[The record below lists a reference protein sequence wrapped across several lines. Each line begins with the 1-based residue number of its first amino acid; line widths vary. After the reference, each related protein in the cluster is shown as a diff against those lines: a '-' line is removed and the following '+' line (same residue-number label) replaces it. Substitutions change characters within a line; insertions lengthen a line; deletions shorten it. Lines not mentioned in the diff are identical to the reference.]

1 MCYRVFR
8 LNLRRR
14 ASSLLTS
21 IIIGYVLVLALVR
34 IFESRLIFFPNYPG
48 RLAGDWN
55 PRGLPVEDVWLTS
68 SDGTRLHAWWI
79 PNEKAKFTFLAFHG
93 NAGNIADRA
102 TVYEF
107 LRDTPANV
115 LALEYRGYGRSEGK
129 PSERGVYRDAYAAY
143 LYLVN
148 TKGKDPKAI
157 VSFGQSLG
165 TAVAAHLA
173 AHHEVG
179 GVVLEAPFP
188 SASRVARKFYWFLPG
203 VGLLLHSQF
212 DTGERPKEITVPVI
226 IVHCNQDPVLPFQFG
241 QEVYGTARPP
251 KDFLEINGQ
260 CHEEASVIA
269 PENYRAALRA
279 FLRNIERRKPGD

>member
-1 MCYRVFR
+1 MCDRVFR

-34 IFESRLIFFPNYPG
+34 IFESRLILFPNYPG

-107 LRDTPANV
+107 LRDTPASIF
-115 LALEYRGYGRSEGK
+115 ALEYRGYGRSEGK
-129 PSERGVYRDAYAAY
+129 PSEAGFYRDAEVAFV
-143 LYLVN
+143 YLVN
-148 TKGKDPKAI
+148 IRGKDPKTI

-173 AHHEVG
+173 AQHEVA
-179 GVVLEAPFP
+179 GVVLEAPFL
-188 SASRVARKFYWFLPG
+188 SAARVARRIFWFLPG
-203 VGLLLHSQF
+203 TSLLVHSQF
-212 DTGERPKEITVPVI
+212 DTEEKLKGISAPIL
-226 IVHCNQDPVLPFQFG
+226 IVHCNQDPVLPFRLG
-241 QEVYGTARPP
+241 LEVYDAARPP
-251 KDFLEINGQ
+251 KDFLKINGY

-269 PENYRAALRA
+269 PTEYHAALQK
-279 FLRNIERRKPGD
+279 FLSGVPSSGR